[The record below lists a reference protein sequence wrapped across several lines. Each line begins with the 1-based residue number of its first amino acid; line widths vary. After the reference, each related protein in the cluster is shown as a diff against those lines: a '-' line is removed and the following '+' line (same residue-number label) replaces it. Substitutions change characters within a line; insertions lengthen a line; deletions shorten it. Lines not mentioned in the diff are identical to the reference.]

1 VVVTAILLAVL
12 VLLCSGVISFSLK
25 RGVLSGEPGG
35 SAPQTVTSGALGL
48 GERDDLLQTS
58 YRQVERPRP
67 GGGETTTSEGRQT
80 R

>member
-1 VVVTAILLAVL
+1 MTAILLAVL

-58 YRQVERPRP
+58 YRQVERARP